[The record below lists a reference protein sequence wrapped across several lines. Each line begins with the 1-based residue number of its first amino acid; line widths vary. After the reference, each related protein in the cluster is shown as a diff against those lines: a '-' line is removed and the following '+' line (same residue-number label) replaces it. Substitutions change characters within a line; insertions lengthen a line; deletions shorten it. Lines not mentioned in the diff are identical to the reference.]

1 MQSVDLAILPI
12 GIFEYH
18 PFTGERLITSEHPV
32 LKEEATFVE
41 TLEII
46 KALNPKKTILIHIE
60 EMNGLSFDELK
71 EMEKQLNEE
80 GLNIEMAYD
89 TLVVDV

>member
-1 MQSVDLAILPI
+1 LQGVDLAVLPI

-18 PFTGERLITSEHPV
+18 PLTGERLILSRHPV
-32 LKEEATFVE
+32 LKEEATFAE
-41 TLEII
+41 TLEMI
-46 KALNPKKTILIHIE
+46 KELNPKKTILTHIE

-71 EMEKQLNEE
+71 KVEQQLKEE
-80 GLNIEMAYD
+80 GLNIEIAYD